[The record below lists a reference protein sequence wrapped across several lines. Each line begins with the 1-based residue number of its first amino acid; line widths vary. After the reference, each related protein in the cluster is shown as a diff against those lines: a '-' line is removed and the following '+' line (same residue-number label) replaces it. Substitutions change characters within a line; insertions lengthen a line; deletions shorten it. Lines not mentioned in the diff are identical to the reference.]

1 MAYPQINTVVDGSTV
16 EIITTQRLVPT
27 VQTTISVNAPT
38 ISTIVQNYWD
48 GIWSING
55 QTGDVTLSFKL
66 GAFEPNTPYEKDA
79 AIVYNG
85 AIWLAKED
93 FVSGDTFNDNDWNS
107 VAGHNSADQI
117 SYSNAVT
124 TIPATTVQ
132 EAIDMAFINGTGIK
146 YIVTNELPQI
156 GIDEKAMYL
165 IPINSEESY

>member
-85 AIWLAKED
+85 AIWLAKGN
-93 FVSGDTFNDNDWNS
+93 FVSGDTFDDADWNS
-107 VAGHNSADQI
+107 VSGYSSADKI
-117 SYSNAVT
+117 SYDNMAT
-124 TIPATTVQ
+124 EIPAATVQ
-132 EAIDMAFINGTGIK
+132 EAIDIAFINGTGIK
-146 YIVTNELPQI
+146 YVVTNELPQF
-156 GIDEKAMYL
+156 GVDEKALYL
-165 IPINSEESY
+165 IPVNSEESY